1 MTLELAVR
9 IAEIL
14 LGIALLQQSLE
25 FLRGIGFEQRVAIF
39 RIFLTVLLIAGI
51 YPVWIESLLLITSI
65 LLLKRFR
72 GPYNGGSDTMSILLL
87 LCLWGSHIAPS
98 RLWQE
103 IALGY
108 GALQLTLSY
117 FQAGWVKLINPEWR
131 SGKAL
136 AEVFS
141 FSAYPVSESL
151 RALSKRNQLLFVASW
166 GVIIGELLFPLALLN
181 IIALTVALGFTACF
195 HLANAIL
202 FGLNRFFWSW
212 LAAYPIIIWFQ
223 ERLPGLL

>member
-14 LGIALLQQSLE
+14 LGVALLQQSLE
-25 FLRGIGFEQRVAIF
+25 FLRGIGFEKRVALV
-39 RIFLTVLLIAGI
+39 RILLAALLIAGI
-51 YPVWIESLLLITSI
+51 YPVWMESFLLISSI
-65 LLLKRFR
+65 LLIKYFR
-72 GPYNGGSDTMSILLL
+72 GPYNGGSDTMSLLLL
-87 LCLWGSHIAPS
+87 LCLWCSHIAPS

-103 IALGY
+103 VALGY

-151 RALSKRNQLLFVASW
+151 RALSQRNRLLFGASW
-166 GVIIGELLFPLALLN
+166 CVIIGEVLFPLALLN
-181 IIALTVALGFTACF
+181 ITALTIALVFTACF

-223 ERLPGLL
+223 ERLPDLL